1 MAVNNIKAD
10 TLQLKELLSKAEET
24 GVIAWRVGETAHRIK
39 ESNSFTSLENG
50 KYKKFEDYT
59 LNQLGKTEHTINIY
73 IKIYLAFDIDEI
85 DSMLFTHLKEFVRI
99 KDDRVRRVALQAFRN
114 LRNQYI
120 KANDLG
126 DREKVFTAAEIEKVV
141 KIVSTHQELDNEEV
155 KNIVTEVLKVK
166 EQKETT
172 KANKFGKD
180 FDYPNFPFLK
190 TLMTQ
195 EPIDEQGTVALFCL
209 LFACGLTEFSFPLKL
224 EKTTKKVSFSR
235 IKFVR
240 SRFPDACIVCIE
252 QRGLKEVD
260 WDVMIEFE
268 FMSESYV
275 EHLMSKEPCQ
285 LIVCWENNIDRKI
298 YQRVPPIISL
308 KDLLE
313 TKVIT
318 LY

>member
-126 DREKVFTAAEIEKVV
+126 DREKVL
-141 KIVSTHQELDNEEV
+141 QQ
-155 KNIVTEVLKVK
+155 
-166 EQKETT
+166 QK
-172 KANKFGKD
+172 
-180 FDYPNFPFLK
+180 
-190 TLMTQ
+190 
-195 EPIDEQGTVALFCL
+195 
-209 LFACGLTEFSFPLKL
+209 
-224 EKTTKKVSFSR
+224 
-235 IKFVR
+235 
-240 SRFPDACIVCIE
+240 
-252 QRGLKEVD
+252 
-260 WDVMIEFE
+260 
-268 FMSESYV
+268 
-275 EHLMSKEPCQ
+275 
-285 LIVCWENNIDRKI
+285 
-298 YQRVPPIISL
+298 
-308 KDLLE
+308 
-313 TKVIT
+313 
-318 LY
+318 